1 VCDADRTLTIVDS
14 MIKQKLLTMQAAAGT
29 QAQDMITALPVTRH
43 DAQRTDGTDDEGGTP
58 VQTPPNEPQ
67 AQLRWLVDRAQISD
81 VLVEYARCAD
91 AADWSG
97 MSALFTE
104 DGVAV
109 FAAGTFP
116 GRNFGEA
123 AGAVMA
129 RFCGT
134 HHLSTNHAIH
144 IDGDRAT
151 TRSYVQAV
159 HLTDPDDNSRHHD
172 VGGWYDN
179 ELVRTPD
186 GWHFAR
192 VELSFVWTAGAP
204 WPTAE
209 DTAERQGRAR

>member
-1 VCDADRTLTIVDS
+1 
-14 MIKQKLLTMQAAAGT
+14 MQA
-29 QAQDMITALPVTRH
+29 
-43 DAQRTDGTDDEGGTP
+43 
-58 VQTPPNEPQ
+58 PPNEPQ

-97 MSALFTE
+97 MGELFTE
-104 DGVAV
+104 DGQAV

-116 GRNFGEA
+116 GRNFGDA

-129 RFCGT
+129 LFSGT
-134 HHLSTNHAIH
+134 HHMSTNHAIQ

-151 TRSYVQAV
+151 TRSYLQAI
-159 HLTDPDDNSRHHD
+159 HLTDPDDNTQHHD

-186 GWHFAR
+186 GWHFTVPVRSEWATAPAVPASTATNIVDMTPQVATAR
-192 VELSFVWTAGAP
+192 KMCFSI
-204 WPTAE
+204 
-209 DTAERQGRAR
+209 